1 MKRRIV
7 GPLEVSEP
15 REKLSS
21 LGSIVA
27 GSEAAGERERVPTA
41 SPRFATSAVSA
52 SPSSW
57 LIRVM
62 SEVSHSLL
70 DAKELF
76 LWSFWSPRSHFP
88 FLGLL
93 FAALIWEST
102 FGCTPGIQ
110 LRERWRVSFDFR
122 WVSYRILRQKPIIGK
137 RHMTR

>member
-76 LWSFWSPRSHFP
+76 FVEFSGVLASLSFFRSQ
-88 FLGLL
+88 
-93 FAALIWEST
+93 LIWEST

-110 LRERWRVSFDFR
+110 LRER
-122 WVSYRILRQKPIIGK
+122 
-137 RHMTR
+137 

>member
-52 SPSSW
+52 SLSSW

-76 LWSFWSPRSHFP
+76 FVESSRHFP

-93 FAALIWEST
+93 FAADL
-102 FGCTPGIQ
+102 GIY
-110 LRERWRVSFDFR
+110 LRLHTWDSAQGEVEGF
-122 WVSYRILRQKPIIGK
+122 LRF
-137 RHMTR
+137 